1 MLSYIERNVARTT
14 MISISTKLSGE
25 EKETGSDRLITIHNQ
40 SDEVLK
46 IDLSP
51 DMNSSQSLF
60 P

>member
-1 MLSYIERNVARTT
+1 

-25 EKETGSDRLITIHNQ
+25 EKETCSDRLITIHNQ

>member
-25 EKETGSDRLITIHNQ
+25 EKETCSDRLITIHNQ